1 MEIKE
6 IKERLI
12 RDIEFLRSPEGFIRA
27 GYPKFFRLFGRDSL
41 IAGWQLLDYDSN
53 IAKNTLKI
61 LSDFQGTKID
71 NEREEE
77 PGKILH
83 EWWGDI
89 STKTPLVK
97 PEIPWPFPYYGSV
110 DSTFLYLI
118 LVSFYFQKTGDK
130 EFVFSI
136 KKNILNAVSWV
147 LNYADQDK
155 DALTDFAR
163 KNPRG
168 IFFQGWRDSSSNKD
182 ERIQTPIELVEI
194 QGYAFA
200 AYNSLGDILN
210 ACDEAQTA
218 ERLRQMADELKSKF
232 FKMFW
237 WEEEKYFYFELDKF
251 HQPQKIV
258 TSNPGHLL
266 FTGILSSFE
275 SACVRDRL
283 FQDDMWTPY
292 GIRTQSIASSGF
304 EATDYQKGS
313 IWPVDNWIIAQGLKA
328 RGFHDRYQLI
338 KEALLKIYND
348 LGKIPELCSVGLDNK
363 LITPKESNEMQAWSS
378 AALLNMILK
387 DYA

>member
-12 RDIEFLRSPEGFIRA
+12 RDIEFLRSPEGYIRA
-27 GYPKFFRLFGRDSL
+27 GYPQFFTLFGRDSL
-41 IAGWQLLDYDSN
+41 IASWQLLDYDSD

-61 LSDFQGTKID
+61 LSEFQGKKIN
-71 NEREEE
+71 NEHEEE

-89 STKTPLVK
+89 ATKTPTIK

-118 LVSFYFQKTGDK
+118 LASFYFQKTRDR
-130 EFVFSI
+130 EFIFSI
-136 KKNILNAVSWV
+136 KKNILNAISWV
-147 LNYADQDK
+147 MYYADKDK
-155 DALTDFAR
+155 DALIDFER

-168 IFFQGWRDSSSNKD
+168 IFFQGWRDSSSSKD
-182 ERIQTPIELVEI
+182 ERIRPPIELVEI

-200 AYNSLGDILN
+200 AYNALRDILN
-210 ACDEAQTA
+210 VCGENQTA
-218 ERLRQMADELKSKF
+218 DRLQQMADELKSKF
-232 FKMFW
+232 LKTFW
-237 WEEEKYFYFELDKF
+237 WGEEKYFYFELDKL

-258 TSNPGHLL
+258 TSNPGYLL
-266 FTGILSSFE
+266 FTGILSAAE
-275 SACVRDRL
+275 NECVADRL

-292 GIRTQSIASSGF
+292 GIRTQSIASEGF
-304 EATDYQKGS
+304 EATEYQKGS
-313 IWPVDNWIIAQGLKA
+313 IWPVDNWIIAQGLKV
-328 RGFHDRYQLI
+328 RGYHDRYQLI

-348 LGKIPELCSVGLDNK
+348 LGKIPELYSVGLDNK
-363 LITPKESNEMQAWSS
+363 LITPRASNDIQAWSS

-387 DYA
+387 D